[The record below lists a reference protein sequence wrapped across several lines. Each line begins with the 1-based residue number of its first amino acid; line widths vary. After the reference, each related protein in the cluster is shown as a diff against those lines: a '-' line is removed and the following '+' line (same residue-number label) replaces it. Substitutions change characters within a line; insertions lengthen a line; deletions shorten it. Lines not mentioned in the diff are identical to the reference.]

1 MRLNIEEMRKKPLI
15 KQRLAYNGET
25 GNRID
30 VEVYLAPL
38 RAMYKVG
45 KEGNDTANLF
55 NNLSDAVK
63 KFNYLEGLELNT
75 EEVFE
80 RLEKHHCKL
89 CGAYIEEDN
98 VKVCDKCA
106 SEFEF

>member
-1 MRLNIEEMRKKPLI
+1 MRLNIEEMRKEPLV

-30 VEVYLAPL
+30 VEVYLSPL

-55 NNLSDAVK
+55 DNLGAAIN
-63 KFNYLEGLELNT
+63 KFNYLEG
-75 EEVFE
+75 
-80 RLEKHHCKL
+80 
-89 CGAYIEEDN
+89 IEGG
-98 VKVCDKCA
+98 C
-106 SEFEF
+106 

>member
-1 MRLNIEEMRKKPLI
+1 MRLNIEEMRKEPLV

-30 VEVYLAPL
+30 VEVYLSPL

-45 KEGNDTANLF
+45 KEGDETTNLF
-55 NNLSDAVK
+55 DNLDVAIE
-63 KFNYLEGLELNT
+63 KFNLLEEKYLSLLDN
-75 EEVFE
+75 
-80 RLEKHHCKL
+80 KKKPHHCKV

-98 VKVCDKCA
+98 LSVCNKCA
-106 SEFEF
+106 SEYQF

>member
-1 MRLNIEEMRKKPLI
+1 MRLNIEEMRKEPLT

-55 NNLSDAVK
+55 SNLSDAVK
-63 KFNYLEGLELNT
+63 KFNYLEALESDT
-75 EEVFE
+75 EEEFKK
-80 RLEKHHCKL
+80 LEEHHCKL

-98 VKVCDKCA
+98 LNVCDKCA
-106 SEFEF
+106 SEYQY